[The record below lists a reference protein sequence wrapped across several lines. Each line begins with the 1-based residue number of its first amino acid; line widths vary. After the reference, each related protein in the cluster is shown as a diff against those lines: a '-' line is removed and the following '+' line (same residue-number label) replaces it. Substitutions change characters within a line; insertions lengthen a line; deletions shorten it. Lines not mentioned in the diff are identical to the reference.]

1 MLAAQVEQG
10 LPSRAAV
17 RFLWEHGTGQLMT
30 TDPVTGEPR
39 FSPVSYVGQPDGSF
53 LVLLPADSPQ
63 AEAIRTGAEVRLIVR
78 APDAFVPDALMD
90 DAGLLT
96 TGAIRQVSADVDTE
110 SIEDNRVVSALLT
123 GETED
128 ARDDDAAVKGLAADL
143 AASLV
148 AVRLHIRHVH
158 VELRE
163 SVAA

>member
-17 RFLWEHGTGQLMT
+17 RFLWEHGSGQLMT
-30 TDPVTGEPR
+30 TDPVTAEPR
-39 FSPVSYVGQPDGSF
+39 FSPVSYAGQADGSF
-53 LVLLPADSPQ
+53 LVLLPADGPQ
-63 AEAIRTGAEVRLIVR
+63 AETIRGGAEIRLIVR

-96 TGAIRQVSADVDTE
+96 TAAIRQVSADMDAE
-110 SIEDNRVVSALLT
+110 LIEDGRVVSELLA
-123 GETED
+123 GEAMD
-128 ARDDDAAVKGLAADL
+128 SRGDDPAAAGLAADL

-148 AVRLHIRHVH
+148 AVRLYINHVH